1 MKMKK
6 AIFVLMLGVLGG
18 VAQASLVVTDDFNRP
33 DTLTGSFASNITQVA
48 ATIGADWKPVTQ
60 ANGIYTTQYK
70 ITNNALGFA
79 AMATNVQKAL
89 LVNTTALTANSG
101 VSNFTLSATLKDTAV
116 GTATYGVIFNYK
128 DDGSYYQFRLTAN
141 GGVQMLCYSN
151 YIQQSTP
158 ITAPNG
164 TVAYVKG
171 NEYTFTVQSS
181 DPYAFDL
188 SIIDATS
195 STTVYTRN
203 ITLGST
209 VVKLQDGL
217 GGVFSTGNTV
227 TVDDFRLEAGPEPAT
242 IGMLGLGALF
252 TVLIRRGRHH

>member
-1 MKMKK
+1 MKLP
-6 AIFVLMLGVLGG
+6 IITVILTLGSCT
-18 VAQASLVVTDDFNRP
+18 AQALTVTADFNRANTP
-33 DTLTGSFASNITQVA
+33 VGSFASNITQVA

-101 VSNFTLSATLKDTAV
+101 VSNFTLSATLKDTAA
-116 GTATYGVIFNYK
+116 GTATYGIIFNYK
-128 DDGSYYQFRLTAN
+128 DDGNYYQFRLTAN

-158 ITAPNG
+158 ISTPNG

-181 DPYAFDL
+181 DPYVFDL

-195 STTVYTRN
+195 TTTVYTRN
-203 ITLGST
+203 ITLGAT

-227 TVDDFRLEAGPEPAT
+227 TVDDFRLEVPTQIPKT
-242 IGMLGLGALF
+242 LSLF
-252 TVLIRRGRHH
+252 ILSN